1 MRRDRIAIER
11 NGRLPRTAPHQLVV
25 HAVAELEERPQHVL
39 LHEVPLRLGR
49 MPLELGPDA
58 AGPLADAGGFGPEL
72 RIIDHL
78 LHVAK
83 AVGPVAELV
92 AGERRKL
99 ADRGIVWIA
108 AALGAVG

>member
-1 MRRDRIAIER
+1 
-11 NGRLPRTAPHQLVV
+11 
-25 HAVAELEERPQHVL
+25 
-39 LHEVPLRLGR
+39 

-58 AGPLADAGGFGPEL
+58 AGPFANAGRFGSEL

-78 LHVAK
+78 LDIAK
-83 AVGPVAELV
+83 PVGPVAEFL
-92 AGERRKL
+92 AGERSEL